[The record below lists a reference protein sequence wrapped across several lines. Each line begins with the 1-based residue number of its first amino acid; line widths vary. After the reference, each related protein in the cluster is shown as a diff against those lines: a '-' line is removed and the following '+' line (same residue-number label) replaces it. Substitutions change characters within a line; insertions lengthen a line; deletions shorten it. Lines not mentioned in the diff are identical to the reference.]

1 MIAKVLG
8 HHDLIELFVSTGLV
22 SRSELDKVQ
31 LLYVYRLN
39 NHLPVELVCSCCI
52 VI

>member
-8 HHDLIELFVSTGLV
+8 YHDLVELFISTGLV

-31 LLYVYRLN
+31 LLYVYFYRLN
-39 NHLPVELVCSCCI
+39 NYCI
-52 VI
+52 LL